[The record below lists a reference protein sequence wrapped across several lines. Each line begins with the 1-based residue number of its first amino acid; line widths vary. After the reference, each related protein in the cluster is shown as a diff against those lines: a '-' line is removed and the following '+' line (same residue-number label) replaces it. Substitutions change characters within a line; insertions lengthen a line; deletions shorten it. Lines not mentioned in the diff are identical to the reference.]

1 MASGSATATQDGAV
15 SALGP
20 IDPTSVIDPHNNEE
34 KEKAAP
40 WIVRKLV
47 GSMTGRIVMSSYES
61 LRAAGTGVICLSPW
75 GDSSPLTLP
84 CIRFRDIVVHTVIA
98 ATGGV
103 AAIASPV
110 MGPVSDVVV
119 SSLGDTILVN
129 LTLYAGFDLS
139 TRVANDLLIEH
150 PIKHVIPIHSSRL
163 ETTHVKVLTIT
174 LKFKATV
181 EDAKLGF
188 FRSSV
193 HKDADLFATVKDYLA
208 VEKGWFNP
216 YLFASARRPIIPRSV
231 KADVVFCHG
240 PFLQG
245 DYRVGETLLNES
257 ASIITL
263 CAAPAPVSN
272 TDTEKQPIDEPEQ
285 SSTGSKFNLESIK
298 SNLKLPSLTNRFA
311 RSRSPSPVPADTE
324 ESKPSPKSEPKPSL
338 TPLPPPPTPR
348 RLVILVVGIKPHRKL
363 WTTSARPEESV
374 IQYILLNG
382 CPAIVVPVKVG
393 APLVAWDTLTIEQ
406 LWDVELPAQNDQKSK
421 SGKFEG
427 IVRVLSEFL
436 DLCIDWERVIQLK
449 EGEGAPSEETKKDE
463 VMAALTLL
471 VASAVRSRDSTEA
484 KKELDKE
491 RSGIAM
497 WRIP

>member
-1 MASGSATATQDGAV
+1 
-15 SALGP
+15 
-20 IDPTSVIDPHNNEE
+20 
-34 KEKAAP
+34 
-40 WIVRKLV
+40 
-47 GSMTGRIVMSSYES
+47 
-61 LRAAGTGVICLSPW
+61 
-75 GDSSPLTLP
+75 
-84 CIRFRDIVVHTVIA
+84 
-98 ATGGV
+98 
-103 AAIASPV
+103 

-119 SSLGDTILVN
+119 SSLGDTILVH

-139 TRVANDLLIEH
+139 TKAANDLLFEH

-163 ETTHVKVLTIT
+163 ETTHVKVLVIT

-193 HKDADLFATVKDYLA
+193 HKDADLFAAVKDYLA

-216 YLFASARRPIIPRSV
+216 YLFASARRPIIPRSM
-231 KADVVFCHG
+231 KADIVFCHS

-263 CAAPAPVSN
+263 CVAPAVP
-272 TDTEKQPIDEPEQ
+272 DREKPSTGSGPPEEP
-285 SSTGSKFNLESIK
+285 SSTGSKFNLENIK

-311 RSRSPSPVPADTE
+311 RSRSPSPAPADTE
-324 ESKPSPKSEPKPSL
+324 DPKPSSESETKPSL

-382 CPAIVVPVKVG
+382 CPSVVVPVKVG
-393 APLVAWDTLTIEQ
+393 APLIAWDTLTLEQ
-406 LWDVELPAQNDQKSK
+406 LWNVELPAQDDQESK
-421 SGKFEG
+421 SRQFEG
-427 IVRVLSEFL
+427 IVRVLFEFL
-436 DLCIDWERVIQLK
+436 DLCIDWDRVTHVG
-449 EGEGAPSEETKKDE
+449 GEEETPTEDVKKDD
-463 VMAALTLL
+463 VRAALALL
-471 VASAVRSRDSTEA
+471 VAAAVRSRDSKEA

>member
-1 MASGSATATQDGAV
+1 MAAPAISGVHGSVEAGPTSTPAPV

-20 IDPTSVIDPHNNEE
+20 IDPASVIDPQAHANDDLE
-34 KEKAAP
+34 KEKVAP

-47 GSMTGRIVMSSYES
+47 G
-61 LRAAGTGVICLSPW
+61 
-75 GDSSPLTLP
+75 
-84 CIRFRDIVVHTVIA
+84 
-98 ATGGV
+98 GGV

-110 MGPVSDVVV
+110 MGPVSDAVVT
-119 SSLGDTILVN
+119 SFGDTILVH
-129 LTLYAGFDLS
+129 LMLYAGFDVS
-139 TRVANDLLIEH
+139 TKIANDLLIEH
-150 PIKHVIPIHSSRL
+150 PINHAIPINSSRL
-163 ETTHVKVLTIT
+163 ETTKVKVLLIT

-193 HKDADLFATVKDYLA
+193 HKDADLFASVKDYLA

-216 YLFASARRPIIPRSV
+216 YLFASARRPIIPRSM

-245 DYRVGETLLNES
+245 DYGLGETLLNES

-263 CAAPAPVSN
+263 CSAPLPRADPATVSENTAPAAAQSEAGLPASRFSL
-272 TDTEKQPIDEPEQ
+272 EKIR
-285 SSTGSKFNLESIK
+285 
-298 SNLKLPSLTNRFA
+298 SNLHVPELTNRFMRS
-311 RSRSPSPVPADTE
+311 RSRSPSPTPQADKETRA
-324 ESKPSPKSEPKPSL
+324 SGDASL
-338 TPLPPPPTPR
+338 TAGSASESEMNPKLTDLPPPPTPR

-382 CPAIVVPVKVG
+382 CPSIVVPVKVG
-393 APLVAWDTLTIEQ
+393 APLIAWDTLTLEQ
-406 LWDVELPAQNDQKSK
+406 LWDVELPPAPTAVTKEGDEELQPPRSTT
-421 SGKFEG
+421 GKFEG
-427 IVRVLSEFL
+427 IVQVLLEFL
-436 DLCIDWERVIQLK
+436 GLCIDWERVIQLRD
-449 EGEGAPSEETKKDE
+449 EEVTEEKKRAE
-463 VMAALTLL
+463 VKAALTLL
-471 VASAVRSRDSTEA
+471 VASAVRSRDSKEA
-484 KKELDKE
+484 RKELDKE